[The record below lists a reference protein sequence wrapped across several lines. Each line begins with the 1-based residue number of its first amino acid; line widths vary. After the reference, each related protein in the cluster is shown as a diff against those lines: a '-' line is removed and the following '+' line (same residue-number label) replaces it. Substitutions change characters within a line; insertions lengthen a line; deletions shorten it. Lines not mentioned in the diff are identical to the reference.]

1 MRTALLI
8 LLMAAVAALEFYLAL
23 RPKRWPGLVPPGVFF
38 LVSLLYP
45 LSLDTSGGVGTS
57 LMAQALLVWL
67 LANIPTLILL
77 AIYAGV
83 RARVRRK

>member
-8 LLMAAVAALEFYLAL
+8 LLMAAVVVLEFYLAL
-23 RPKRWPGLVPPGVFF
+23 RPKRWPGLVLPGVFF
-38 LVSLLYP
+38 LASLLYP
-45 LSLDTSGGVGTS
+45 LSLDTSAGSGTS

-67 LANIPTLILL
+67 LVNIPTLILL
-77 AIYAGV
+77 VIYAGV